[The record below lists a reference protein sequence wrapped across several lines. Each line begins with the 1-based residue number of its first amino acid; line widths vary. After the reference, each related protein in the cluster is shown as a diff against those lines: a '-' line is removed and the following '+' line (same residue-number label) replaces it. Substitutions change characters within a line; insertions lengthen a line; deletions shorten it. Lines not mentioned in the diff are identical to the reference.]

1 MFTLCLY
8 VDYVVLCTRY
18 ICVVF
23 MANLDSYIQGLP
35 YVYTYVDY
43 VVLCTFVLYLWLT
56 LIDTLKVYLMF
67 NVHFVY
73 VCILCIWLTL
83 KLLLIQS
90 R

>member
-8 VDYVVLCTRY
+8 VDYVVLCTMY

-43 VVLCTFVLYLWLT
+43 VVLCTFVLYLWLNS
-56 LIDTLKVYLMF
+56 LKVYLMF

>member
-1 MFTLCLY
+1 MFTLCWY
-8 VDYVVLCTRY
+8 VDYVVLCTMY

-23 MANLDSYIQGLP
+23 MVNLDSYIQGLP

-56 LIDTLKVYLMF
+56 SFKVYLMF